1 MTASGTRLPRVGTP
15 SRSAGGEAPGPCT
28 APYPGEVSTQVLQVS
43 GGQLAALLLA
53 ACLLGALSLAGLL
66 TLRRRRAP
74 AGQVPQGEVG
84 ENGAERSSARLLS
97 HEIRTPLSLVKGA
110 ADLLAEETPGPLTPA
125 QRYFVDTIVDNTSL
139 VVGMAEDF
147 LLEAR
152 LETGAPMLD
161 LASVDIRQLVR
172 ETVLELRRI
181 RSAHLDL
188 DSRGEPLVLEVDR
201 TMIRQVLWNLL
212 NNAVR
217 HAGPGAEVT
226 VRVEST
232 SEGATIAV
240 SDDGE
245 GISPDQREE
254 LFSPRTS
261 GHPQGSGLGMGVIH
275 RIVDAH
281 GGRVV
286 VDSLVRHGTR
296 ILIVLPWPTRQVLDD

>member
-1 MTASGTRLPRVGTP
+1 M
-15 SRSAGGEAPGPCT
+15 
-28 APYPGEVSTQVLQVS
+28 STQVLQVS
-43 GGQLAALLLA
+43 GGQLAALLLGVF
-53 ACLLGALSLAGLL
+53 LLGALACAGLL
-66 TLRRRRAP
+66 ALRRRREP
-74 AGQVPQGEVG
+74 AGPAPDIDVAEP
-84 ENGAERSSARLLS
+84 GAERSSARLLS
-97 HEIRTPLSLVKGA
+97 HEIRTPLTLVKGA
-110 ADLLAEETPGPLTPA
+110 ADLLAEETPGPLTAA

-152 LETGAPMLD
+152 LEGGTPTLD
-161 LASVDIRQLVR
+161 LASVDIRELVR

-181 RSAHLDL
+181 RDADLNL

-201 TMIRQVLWNLL
+201 AMIRQVLWNLL

-232 SEGATIAV
+232 SEGATITVA
-240 SDDGE
+240 DDGE

-254 LFSPRTS
+254 LFSAHSS
-261 GHPQGSGLGMGVIH
+261 GHPQGTGLGMGVIR

-286 VDSLVRHGTR
+286 VDSLVRRGTR
-296 ILIVLPWPTRQVLDD
+296 ILIVLPWPAREVHDD